1 MTVTIVTV
9 MGTGFTVTVTAVGVT
24 SVTESAM
31 TMKKAVVI
39 TVSNY
44 SE

>member
-1 MTVTIVTV
+1 MTTVTV
-9 MGTGFTVTVTAVGVT
+9 MVTGFTVTVTAVVVT
-24 SVTESAM
+24 SVTESAI

>member
-1 MTVTIVTV
+1 MTVMV
-9 MGTGFTVTVTAVGVT
+9 TGFTVTVTAVVVT
-24 SVTESAM
+24 SVTESAI